1 MLHRFR
7 EEVLTEASSREL
19 HPPDESESGTEE
31 GASDDVEPTTKRR
44 RGPDTR
50 SFHRPEIRLVHPT
63 VLRTEVECVPS
74 HLRKEQARLPT
85 TSRDQTEHNMIP
97 IAYREDA
104 TIRDWLSQKSWL
116 QPTPQGLLCRFC
128 TQSVT
133 SRTCLF
139 VGKPFP

>member
-1 MLHRFR
+1 MMLNQ
-7 EEVLTEASSREL
+7 SRKE
-19 HPPDESESGTEE
+19 EE
-31 GASDDVEPTTKRR
+31 GQTLDHS
-44 RGPDTR
+44 
-50 SFHRPEIRLVHPT
+50 RPEIRLVHPT

-116 QPTPQGLLCRFC
+116 KPTPQGLLCRFC